1 MDGLDESLVLLIPV
15 LERPQ
20 NVAPLLSSIAD
31 ATPEPY
37 RVVFIADS
45 HDKAEQDAV
54 REAGAELQIVDGN
67 YARKINHG
75 VRSSDEQL
83 IFFGADDL
91 RFHEGWLSQAK
102 VKLSRT
108 IGVVGTNDLGNRRVM
123 RGEHATHP
131 LVARWYCELGTIDD
145 PTKVLHEAY
154 PHEFVDDEFIQTAI
168 HRKAFAPALKSK
180 VEHLHPLWGKACT
193 DHLYDQQRRRMR
205 IGRRI
210 YQHRMKLWT

>member
-1 MDGLDESLVLLIPV
+1 MDGLDERLVLLIPV

-20 NVAPLLSSIAD
+20 NVAPLLASIAET
-31 ATPEPY
+31 TPEPY
-37 RVVFIADS
+37 RVVFIADP
-45 HDKAEQDAV
+45 HDKAEHDAV
-54 REAGAELQIVDGN
+54 KKAGAELQIVQGN

-75 VRSSDEQL
+75 VRASDEPL

-91 RFHEGWLSQAK
+91 KFHPRWLQRAK
-102 VKLSRT
+102 AKFSRT
-108 IGVVGTNDLGNRRVM
+108 VGVVGTNDLGNRRVM

-145 PTKVLHEAY
+145 PDKVLHEEY
-154 PHEFVDDEFIQTAI
+154 PHEFVDDEFIQTAQ
-168 HRKAFAPALKSK
+168 HRKAFFPAHDSV
-180 VEHLHPLWGKACT
+180 VEHLHPLWGKAPT

-210 YQHRMKLWT
+210 FQKRVQLWT